1 MSKLKLA
8 FFTLFFC
15 SAAFAEPVLYVCER
29 PAWEG
34 VESCGPNNT
43 YMTYSMFV
51 DTDDFDKRKP
61 VYDLKMHKGCDLSE
75 ADMWNYNYKVNEKTI
90 SFLVDPAPRIAVN
103 YQMLSTIILD
113 RETLKAVM
121 TNVEFGKELTCR
133 EEPGEDRRPGT
144 SPSRKGIR
152 LQTR

>member
-8 FFTLFFC
+8 FFALFFC
-15 SAAFAEPVLYVCER
+15 SAAFAKPVLYVCER

-43 YMTYSMFV
+43 HMTYNLFL
-51 DTDDFDKRKP
+51 DTDDFDKKRP
-61 VYDLKMHKGCDLSE
+61 VYDLQMTKGCDASD
-75 ADMWNYNYKVNEKTI
+75 ADMWNYNYTVNENTI
-90 SFLVDPAPRIAVN
+90 NFLIDPAPRIAVN
-103 YQMLSTIILD
+103 YQMLSTLKLD

-133 EEPGEDRRPGT
+133 EEPGADRRPGT
-144 SPSRKGIR
+144 SPSRRGVR

>member
-1 MSKLKLA
+1 MSKFSLVFLA
-8 FFTLFFC
+8 LFFC
-15 SAAFAEPVLYVCER
+15 SAAFAKPVLYVCER

-43 YMTYSMFV
+43 YFTYNLFL
-51 DTDDFDKRKP
+51 DTDDFDKKKP
-61 VYDLKMHKGCDLSE
+61 VYDLKMKKGCDASG
-75 ADMWNYNYKVNEKTI
+75 ADMWNYNYTVDEKTI
-90 SFLVDPAPRIAVN
+90 SFLVDPSPMIAVN
-103 YQMLSTIILD
+103 YSMLSTIKLD

-144 SPSRKGIR
+144 SPSRRGVR